1 MALSQDTAL
10 ISAIHHDAKA
20 NNAGAVYLFKK
31 QQGQWRFSSKIVA
44 GDGVPEDRFGW
55 NVALSNNT
63 AIIAV
68 PHRDDNG
75 SASGAAYVVDLQH

>member
-1 MALSQDTAL
+1 MFERTNSTWTQTQKLVSP
-10 ISAIHHDAKA
+10 DAKA
-20 NNAGAVYLFKK
+20 
-31 QQGQWRFSSKIVA
+31 
-44 GDGVPEDRFGW
+44 EDRFGW

>member
-1 MALSQDTAL
+1 MKLASIVKFLCCFTLVITCQIYAQQHKLLAD
-10 ISAIHHDAKA
+10 DAKA
-20 NNAGAVYLFKK
+20 
-31 QQGQWRFSSKIVA
+31 
-44 GDGVPEDRFGW
+44 EDRFGW